1 MRGHYSTLHIT
12 HKLNGFCSRNLFK
25 IGWSV
30 VAISH
35 QSGGGFGYQIIQDQG
50 QTSSD
55 GCACGNLDH

>member
-1 MRGHYSTLHIT
+1 MRGHYSTLHT
-12 HKLNGFCSRNLFK
+12 NLMDFAA
-25 IGWSV
+25 GTCWLV